1 LQRDN
6 AGLESNGLLYSGS
19 VSHLLT
25 DQKPLMPPPIRP
37 RACQS
42 STQQLL
48 SYQNKAVSITN
59 LAQSQSHIKS
69 RDNST
74 VHLDAN
80 PWPQIRRGTNTFYQ
94 DGHQTAEMVASDVT
108 CQSLITATTPV
119 HHPADVC
126 LQ

>member
-1 LQRDN
+1 MQRDN

-69 RDNST
+69 RVNST

-80 PWPQIRRGTNTFYQ
+80 PRPQIRRRRNTYQ
-94 DGHQTAEMVASDVT
+94 DGHQTAEMVAPNVT
-108 CQSLITATTPV
+108 CQSATPPV